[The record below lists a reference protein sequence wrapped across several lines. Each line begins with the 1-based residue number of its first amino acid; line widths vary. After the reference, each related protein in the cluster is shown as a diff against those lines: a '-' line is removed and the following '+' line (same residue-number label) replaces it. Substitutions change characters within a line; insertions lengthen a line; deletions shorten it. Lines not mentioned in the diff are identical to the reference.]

1 MYLWL
6 KVRIE
11 NRFYESV
18 NMDKKLEELK
28 QRIDML
34 NAELQKTNIIGNK
47 NLPILVK
54 SFFIFLFFLI
64 MSFLKPDLVIKIV
77 ELIINSLGVLEVV
90 K

>member
-1 MYLWL
+1 
-6 KVRIE
+6 
-11 NRFYESV
+11 
-18 NMDKKLEELK
+18 MDKKLEELK

-34 NAELQKTNIIGNK
+34 SVELQKTNIIGNK